1 MGCDRFRKTAT
12 SMRLLTRPLYAVP
25 ADVAVDCIAG
35 EEPPLGA
42 VHSPPVAQAL
52 QQLWGK
58 HDIAIHLPFA
68 LFDSDDHALTID
80 IGDLQADSLRN
91 AQSCSLAVSEDRA
104 MLDTP
109 HRTQKP
115 QNFLRT

>member
-1 MGCDRFRKTAT
+1 MGCDRFRNTAT
-12 SMRLLTRPLYAVP
+12 SMRLLARPLYAVP
-25 ADVAVDCIAG
+25 ADYVAG
-35 EEPPLGA
+35 KEPPLGS

-68 LFDSDDHALTID
+68 LFDSDNHSLTID
-80 IGDLQADSLRN
+80 IGDLQADSLGD
-91 AQSCSLAVSEDRA
+91 AQSGSVADRQDRS

-109 HRTQKP
+109 H
-115 QNFLRT
+115 